1 MTKSIAKEL
10 GDQVEL
16 GFRLCEDRPKGKF
29 ALKCDRVGQNGF
41 MGGFVD
47 QNVGWLI
54 VFGDT
59 DGRMPRELRITFLPV
74 SNADVEGGGSLGFVV
89 DRQPNRWLVIGRPL
103 DSMLGMCGQVDV
115 ITRTEIDGSIF
126 ELQPSCPLQDHY
138 PLMIILVVPEPLWRC
153 MTIGN
158 DPFNANAIGLNQSLY
173 EFFWEV

>member
-1 MTKSIAKEL
+1 
-10 GDQVEL
+10 
-16 GFRLCEDRPKGKF
+16 
-29 ALKCDRVGQNGF
+29 
-41 MGGFVD
+41 MGGFVE

-74 SNADVEGGGSLGFVV
+74 SSADLEGGGILGFVE

-103 DSMLGMCGQVDV
+103 DSMLGMCWQVDV

-126 ELQPSCPLQDHY
+126 ELQPSCPLQNHY
-138 PLMIILVVPEPLWRC
+138 PLMFVLVVPEPLCRC
-153 MTIGN
+153 MTMRN
-158 DPFNANAIGLNQSLY
+158 DPFDANAIGLNQSLY

>member
-47 QNVGWLI
+47 QNVDWLI

-74 SNADVEGGGSLGFVV
+74 SSADVEGGGEPRICRRSPTKSLVGQWSSI
-89 DRQPNRWLVIGRPL
+89 RL
-103 DSMLGMCGQVDV
+103 DAWYVRAS
-115 ITRTEIDGSIF
+115 
-126 ELQPSCPLQDHY
+126 
-138 PLMIILVVPEPLWRC
+138 
-153 MTIGN
+153 
-158 DPFNANAIGLNQSLY
+158 
-173 EFFWEV
+173 

>member
-1 MTKSIAKEL
+1 
-10 GDQVEL
+10 
-16 GFRLCEDRPKGKF
+16 
-29 ALKCDRVGQNGF
+29 

-103 DSMLGMCGQVDV
+103 DSMLGMCWQVDV
-115 ITRTEIDGSIF
+115 ITRTEVDGFTF
-126 ELQPSCPLQDHY
+126 ELQPRCPLQDHY
-138 PLMIILVVPEPLWRC
+138 PLLFILVVPEPLWRC
-153 MTIGN
+153 MTMGN
-158 DPFNANAIGLNQSLY
+158 DPFDANAIGLNQSLY
-173 EFFWEV
+173 EFCWEV